1 LTLVEMSRAKSMR
14 RNSLIL
20 STCLVVRGA
29 ALAHADDVG
38 AAKELADRRLA
49 YATGCADQY
58 EFQAPAGGDVRRLS
72 GPLLRWSN
80 EVVRE
85 EDAVLFLWVRDQRPL
100 AAAQFFLQD
109 GAWHHEFQSL
119 CDRAFEA
126 RCRDG
131 GSWSWTP
138 QRPGIEFAAA
148 EGAPAASK
156 PLRLRQMKG
165 IAERFRAATHP
176 NRENPSADPHEL
188 RLLTTPVY
196 RYTDEAA
203 GIVDGALFACCQ
215 GTNPELLIAVEAQA
229 AEGKAAAWR
238 YAFAAMTSFRLQVW
252 EGSRLAWEIG
262 QQDVPTRDRR
272 EAYNFRWKAAVD
284 RSTESTKK
292 VDVLPATN
300 TAGGS
305 PVVP

>member
-1 LTLVEMSRAKSMR
+1 MR
-14 RNSLIL
+14 RNPLTL
-20 STCLVVRGA
+20 STCLIVHGA
-29 ALAHADDVG
+29 ALAHADDAG
-38 AAKELADRRLA
+38 AKEIADRRLA
-49 YATGCADQY
+49 YATSGAEQY
-58 EFQAPAGGDVRRLS
+58 EFQVPTGGDVRRLP

-85 EDAVLFLWVRDQRPL
+85 EDAVLFLWVRGERPL

-109 GAWHHEFQSL
+109 AAWHHEFQSL
-119 CDRAFEA
+119 SGHAFEA

-131 GSWSWTP
+131 GNWSWTP

-148 EGAPAASK
+148 EGVPAASK

-176 NRENPSADPHEL
+176 NRENPEADPHEL

-203 GIVDGALFACCQ
+203 GIEDGSLFAYCQ
-215 GTNPELLIAVEAQA
+215 GTNPELLIVVEVQA
-229 AEGKAAAWR
+229 GEDKAPAWR

-262 QQDVPTRDRR
+262 QQEVPTRDARHD
-272 EAYNFRWKAAVD
+272 YNFRWKAAVD
-284 RSTESTKK
+284 RSMETLTKTDK
-292 VDVLPATN
+292 LPAT
-300 TAGGS
+300 AGGNQ
-305 PVVP
+305 